1 MSTSMEIL
9 ENVWNANPG
18 GLVFAQYAKS
28 LLDAGRAKDAQAVLT
43 RGLEKWP
50 RHFTGRL
57 LLGSVNQELGDLE
70 AARAAFQDA
79 VSLDNRSPAALRGLA
94 VALGKQQYQRQAIDH
109 WVRLSLL
116 DPDDREAAGMARK
129 MLADLE
135 TTSSL
140 ADLGLGIRDIE
151 DAATREALSEGASS
165 LGTSRGLSGI
175 ASESPLAGW
184 ASEAP
189 AQAAEPAFD
198 LGDLAIPVAPS
209 VPAASTWSSGGGMD
223 STIAQVPVQASGSQ
237 PVLAEHLR
245 MAPNEDSALATIE
258 MASFP
263 AHTIPPPPLEIPR
276 PGALAGNS
284 SDTRLINV
292 VPNHDIQALENTQLM
307 PRPQDASPV
316 TGEDIGNRLD
326 DLFGEA
332 TAASPAPDAA
342 AVDMPPPPTVAP
354 FANVAA
360 RAAGA
365 TENVAAARVTGEDIE
380 DRLSELFGN
389 TPSDAGAD
397 LLPPPPVAISRPS
410 APPNSA
416 GVTGDDVE
424 ARLDDLFGQSSIDI
438 PVVQEEEPEPK
449 AVSGAPVR
457 GEDIEDRLDAL
468 FGKDDSATIAS
479 PHDISGEETSA
490 MERTGLLD
498 ETSEHATATIESMRT
513 FQDAAVAK
521 PFAVIDPSDVDSGG
535 STIDLPTVDV
545 LNTVSPGSEGQKLAG
560 KDLDSQLDEL
570 FASSEFM
577 MEQAPPP
584 VPRKSVNDANVTGN
598 DIENRLDDLFGN
610 DSDFPAGVP
619 TVTLAEEYLRQ
630 GYRDQA
636 TAVYRQLV
644 VREPGNAEFAR
655 RLAQIEA
662 GEP

>member
-28 LLDAGRAKDAQAVLT
+28 LLDAGRARDAQTILT

-70 AARAAFQDA
+70 AARAAFQEA
-79 VSLDNRSPAALRGLA
+79 VSLDSRSPAALRGLA
-94 VALGKQQYQRQAIDH
+94 IVLGKQQYQRQAIDH

-116 DPDDREAAGMARK
+116 DPEDREAASMARK
-129 MLADLE
+129 MIADLE

-151 DAATREALSEGASS
+151 DAASREALSEGASS
-165 LGTSRGLSGI
+165 QEASRGI
-175 ASESPLAGW
+175 ASDSPLAGW
-184 ASEAP
+184 PSETP
-189 AQAAEPAFD
+189 VPVAEPVFD

-209 VPAASTWSSGGGMD
+209 VAAPSAWSAEGGMD
-223 STIAQVPVQASGSQ
+223 STIAQVPVQASSQ
-237 PVLAEHLR
+237 PAPVEPIR
-245 MAPNEDSALATIE
+245 MAPNEDSAFATIE

-263 AHTIPPPPLEIPR
+263 AHTIPPPPLEIAR

-284 SDTRLINV
+284 SDTRLLNV
-292 VPNHDIQALENTQLM
+292 VQNPDLQALENTQLM
-307 PRPQDASPV
+307 PRPQEASPV
-316 TGEDIGNRLD
+316 TGDDIGNRLD
-326 DLFGEA
+326 DIFGETTEA
-332 TAASPAPDAA
+332 PPAFDAMA
-342 AVDMPPPPTVAP
+342 GTLPPPPSVVPATNADAP
-354 FANVAA
+354 T
-360 RAAGA
+360 AGA
-365 TENVAAARVTGEDIE
+365 IVTGNVAAARVTGEDIE

-389 TPSDAGAD
+389 TPSDVGAD
-397 LLPPPPVAISRPS
+397 LLPPPPVAIQRPS
-410 APPNSA
+410 VPPPST

-438 PVVQEEEPEPK
+438 PVVQEDVPK
-449 AVSGAPVR
+449 PTVVSGAPVR

-468 FGKDDSATIAS
+468 FGKDDSATIAT

-498 ETSEHATATIESMRT
+498 ETSEHAAATIENMRT
-513 FQDAAVAK
+513 FQDVAVEK
-521 PFAVIDPSDVDSGG
+521 PFGAIDPSDVDSGG

-545 LNTVSPGSEGQKLAG
+545 LNTVSPGAEGQKIAG

-570 FASSEFM
+570 FASSEFL

-584 VPRKSVNDANVTGN
+584 APRKSVVDANVTGN

-644 VREPGNAEFAR
+644 AREPGNAEFAR

-662 GEP
+662 GES